1 MTIGA
6 NAARFPQEHAFTATR
21 ANERAFRDQLT
32 LHAQRHSVAS
42 GFGGD
47 EGCYSGCAAVAIFW
61 TACTATGGRHV
72 Q

>member
-47 EGCYSGCAAVAIFW
+47 EGCYSG
-61 TACTATGGRHV
+61 
-72 Q
+72 